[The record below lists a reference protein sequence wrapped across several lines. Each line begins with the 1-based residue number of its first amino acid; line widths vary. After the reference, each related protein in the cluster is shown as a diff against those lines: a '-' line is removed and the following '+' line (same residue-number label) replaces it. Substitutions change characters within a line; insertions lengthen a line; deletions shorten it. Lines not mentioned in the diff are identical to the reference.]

1 MKPEKNTS
9 TTTRRREIQIL
20 LMVVLALSMT
30 GCEKTARAIW
40 KDILAPCSE
49 SDLIGKDVVYF
60 GPSNT
65 LGVGSVWRKRAD
77 GGYALRW
84 KLAGTGFVEPGG
96 EFVCSGKAKKTTKIK
111 PSVVLGALI
120 APVTGSI
127 SAEFDRARD
136 VTVSVE
142 SARWEQI
149 VEGPFEAKIREGG
162 FEAGVINDLKESGRY
177 VLTRG
182 LVVKGLKAQLT
193 FDSSSGLDVK
203 GKLPAGDIAPGSENN
218 PFEFGI
224 EANWTGNTTLSLV
237 AKTDVYIAGQLS
249 EFRAGGLAGPG
260 DLIGPPERGVG
271 EKSVPSP
278 SFEEAR

>member
-9 TTTRRREIQIL
+9 TTTRRRESQIL

-224 EANWTGNTTLSLV
+224 EAVGYPLDSGDPNILCLG
-237 AKTDVYIAGQLS
+237 
-249 EFRAGGLAGPG
+249 FRTA
-260 DLIGPPERGVG
+260 RR
-271 EKSVPSP
+271 PSG
-278 SFEEAR
+278 R